1 MTRLI
6 MHAVIILLAGTSVSY
21 GQKIDED
28 RMQRDIAVGENVLGT
43 LIKQEL
49 ANQRTFFPLEINGS
63 YQAGYG
69 VTFTLPADYTTQM
82 LFTIAGGENV
92 YISGGQSFN
101 VSNGNNR
108 VETVEEEAVTITG
121 KTDNLKD
128 RVREKRRLDMDS
140 IRSTYNEKVIEAA
153 KTFLVDYGDMITQLS
168 PQEKI
173 IITNQGNQSRVIN
186 VYFNTPTRTHLA
198 VETSKADLTQ
208 YKQGKISRD
217 QALAKIK
224 VLNTETMDTVEP
236 DLELLSSIFSRLYRA
251 DLSKTYFTEDNIF
264 YEHLK
269 DYGVI
274 FYMQVFGG
282 VERGYRRYLM
292 PTINLDNID
301 LETRNKKVTELYPKF
316 EQDLKENILEYG
328 KTLKSLKS
336 EEVLIFQVQVTKCPG
351 CGIPSTLECAIK
363 GSVLKDFSAGKVD
376 KNAAMGKFVV
386 KKGPDQ

>member
-6 MHAVIILLAGTSVSY
+6 MHTVIILLAGTSVSY
-21 GQKIDED
+21 GQKIDEE

-43 LIKQEL
+43 LIKQEF
-49 ANQRTFFPLEINGS
+49 NNERSFFPLEINGA
-63 YQAGYG
+63 YQVGYG

-92 YISGGQSFN
+92 YISGDHSFN
-101 VSNGNNR
+101 VSTTGSSKI
-108 VETVEEEAVTITG
+108 ETVEEEAVSITG

-140 IRSTYNEKVIEAA
+140 IRNTYNKRVIEAA

-173 IITNQGNQSRVIN
+173 IITNQGNQSRLANIF
-186 VYFNTPTRTHLA
+186 YTSKRTHLA
-198 VETSKADLTQ
+198 IETSKDDLSQ
-208 YKQGKISRD
+208 YKPGKISRD

-301 LETRNKKVTELYPKF
+301 LETRNKKVTELYPRF

-328 KTLKSLKS
+328 KTLKSLKG
-336 EEVLIFQVQVTKCPG
+336 EEVLIFQVQVTKCPD

-386 KKGPDQ
+386 KKGPNQ